1 MNSVLPRQQLGKMIG
16 TIAIIALS
24 LTGVIWLQKSLINP
38 QEESLTLQ
46 EYQKQQQLEKI
57 QLNVY
62 KGLPSLGY
70 GNLLADWFYLR
81 FIQYF
86 GDGDARKQ
94 TGYPLSPD
102 YFQLVVDNDPRF
114 VDANLKLAVSTS
126 LFAGLPQTSVQLL
139 EKSLEKTPSKVI
151 SPVYPPYYLWI
162 YKGVDE
168 LLFLGDVEAAKHS
181 NTMAAKWADTYPEDD
196 SYGSKGVAQRRRQTV
211 KFLEENPDSRKAQIG
226 AWAQILNSATNQE
239 TVQRALGEIQ
249 ALGGEIYA
257 TPEGNI
263 QVRVPEWI
271 E

>member
-1 MNSVLPRQQLGKMIG
+1 MNSTLPKQQLGKMIG
-16 TIAIIALS
+16 TVAIIALS

-38 QEESLTLQ
+38 N
-46 EYQKQQQLEKI
+46 KQQLTTEEYEKQQELEKL

-62 KGLPSLGY
+62 KGIPNLGY

-102 YFQLVVDNDPRF
+102 YFELVVDNDPRF

-126 LFAGLPQTSVQLL
+126 IFAALPQKSVQLL
-139 EKSLEKTPSKVI
+139 EQSLEKTPSKMT

-168 LLFLGDVEAAKHS
+168 LLFLGDVEAAKNS
-181 NTMAAKWADTYPEDD
+181 NTMAANWADTYPEDD
-196 SYGSKGVAQRRRQTV
+196 KYNSQSVAQRRRQTV
-211 KFLEENPDSRKAQIG
+211 NFLEKNPDSRAAQIG
-226 AWAQILNSATNQE
+226 AWSQILNSAANQE
-239 TVQRALGEIQ
+239 TVERALGEIQ
-249 ALGGEIYA
+249 ALGGEILV

-263 QVRVPEWI
+263 RVRVPEWI
-271 E
+271 D